1 MRSFSFFSAKS
12 LIAILLSLNVLFVQ
26 YVESLD
32 STDTITWGG
41 SNDRTGY
48 QNNHNMDPAVV
59 GSDQFGLLFKTLLPG
74 TYPIGGQ
81 NVPEQIFSQPLVYTG
96 SDGVQYVYVATTQN
110 NVYKIVANTGVI
122 VASRNLARPFLVS
135 DLDGCVDINP
145 TVGVTATGVI
155 DPDTDTLYLTSKTY
169 IDQSLTG
176 PTGRPNGRYYI
187 HAISTVD
194 LSERPNFP
202 VNLEGMVARNNPV
215 RSFNGGIHHQRP
227 GLLHT
232 GNFVYAGFASHCV
245 QYNFTGW
252 IVGWDKTT
260 GQLVEQFA
268 TEGAGVGPD
277 TPGAGVWMSGG
288 GIASDDQGSLFFA
301 SGNGYASQLN
311 GIPVNG
317 RNPPTALEEAAVH
330 MAINDNGSLTVVDFF
345 MPWEKVQLDG
355 ADKDLGTSPLEL
367 LPSQFSCGDVE
378 RIGVVTGKS
387 GKTYW
392 LNLDNL
398 GGYQNGPNKLDDVLQ
413 VYQNENSVYA
423 GAGVYPLEG
432 GYIYINVIQYQTHVF
447 KFSCND
453 GVPYFNKVADSPEK
467 NAYILGVG
475 HGTVTSLNDQP
486 GTGLVW
492 TSDVEGSNLRIYN
505 AIPDEN
511 GLMTEINSFVTPG
524 TTKFTRPVFGNGIVY
539 QGTTVGYL
547 YAYGAPVN
555 LPLNCTALQFGT
567 ANLNTTTAPMTV
579 QCTANTAV
587 TVTAASLS
595 GNPNFALGGLSSFPL
610 TVAQGQQFSFQ
621 ATFTPQTVGPLSSS
635 VILNT
640 TQQAAGFSINT
651 PVQLKGTGQSQAA
664 LLMVTPNTVSWNG
677 VITGQEVGGVNQSV
691 VISNLGNSPLS
702 INNINYSIVGE
713 TGPWISPNGT
723 QAATVVSAFTFYD
736 MPSSIPPNSAVT
748 VPINFDPPYSG
759 NYAVFVQFV
768 SNGGTQVIDVL
779 AAGSDEPRAVLE
791 FQSLDGGWVPYDNT
805 TAFSFGNVTE
815 NTSTYLKMRLT
826 NNGSANAAALSV
838 TVSKPPFGI
847 AGSIIGANNQVD
859 LAEGTLVY
867 AGQNLTAT
875 LYCSVP
881 KSQIDVDPY
890 NGTAQWTMNLNDP
903 NFGKQYIQ
911 FFCNAVSEQAPPL
924 DPVTQQGIYRY
935 GGCYMENNPGRQL
948 QTNIYSGAN
957 NTNEQCISLCSAA
970 GYIFA
975 GTQYTQECWCGYNRP
990 KTVVDDA
997 NCNFGCTGNVNEI
1010 CGGNG
1015 IDGAESYISLFGDI
1029 TRWNGNST
1037 DAPGPYVNPGTLGY
1051 NSLGCYTEGSN
1062 SRALSVQPNSNNTVV
1077 SCLQACQGYL
1087 YAGVEYG
1094 GQCFCGNTLA
1104 AGSVN
1109 ASASDCSMTCNNNQT
1124 EYCGGPNRLNMYI
1137 YGNGTLP
1144 STSPSNGGGN
1154 NNPTT
1159 PSGPTIPPTVGN
1171 FTYQSCYTDIPG
1183 RALTAFALADNSITL
1198 QTCAS
1203 NCTQYQ
1209 YFGVEYGRE
1218 CYCGN
1223 TLGSGSV
1230 PATDGRC
1237 NMACSGNSSFMCGG
1251 PNGLTL
1257 YQILNWT
1264 ASAPA
1269 PPSTP
1274 TGPII
1279 VPNVGNFQ
1287 YVDCHTE
1294 ITGRAL
1300 TGKAVA
1306 SSDMTVQNCAG
1317 NCTGFTYFAVEYS
1330 QECYCGN
1337 ALGSG
1342 SVTATDGRC
1351 SMTCGGNSSTICG
1364 GPNGLSLYQ
1373 WIVPSSSSST
1383 SSTTSTT
1390 TLSTSTGAS
1399 STLVTSASASASSTS
1414 SVLFTTLFF
1423 SNTSVS
1429 SLSQSSTTNIFNTTL
1444 STQIVSSSITPG
1456 VTSTTST
1463 ISSTA
1468 PSSTTLGSAIAATSA
1483 SSAPSSS
1490 SSTSSTSIPNSST
1503 YSAVP
1508 TTSTPSVAATS
1519 SSSSPST
1526 TTTSGSNSG
1535 SFSFSASTAA
1545 SISGTTAASTTTA
1558 AASAVTTS
1566 AGLAAPSSSASPST
1580 TSVTSSR
1587 TSSST
1592 SSSPGPSTSTS
1603 TSRSGLSSSSAG
1615 FTTSFLP
1622 VPSATSSATV
1632 LSSSTFAATSQT
1644 GVSTLTTIST
1654 RLTTFSTLSTLS
1666 TGTSSLTT
1674 TTSSIPP
1681 NPFFPAI
1688 YVGCAAE
1695 LPNGRLLSVASTT
1708 SSTMTISSCISFCS
1722 AQNLPIAGVEY
1733 SRECYCGYN
1742 LSPSTAVNA
1751 TGCSMACAGN
1761 AQQMCGGSSRLSIYN
1776 NTALSPPGAK
1786 ASIGNYTYQGCFTD
1800 PSSLQRTLQG
1810 YSTTNATSMTQEFC
1824 ISTCQSRG
1832 YKYAGVEYAREC
1844 YCSNQLGL
1852 VSNGGGQGAQA
1863 SEGDCSML
1871 CVGNDDE
1878 FCGGSSR
1885 IGVWMSGS

>member
-1 MRSFSFFSAKS
+1 
-12 LIAILLSLNVLFVQ
+12 
-26 YVESLD
+26 
-32 STDTITWGG
+32 
-41 SNDRTGY
+41 
-48 QNNHNMDPAVV
+48 MDPAVV
-59 GSDQFGLLFKTLLPG
+59 GSAQFGLLFKTKLPG
-74 TYPIGGQ
+74 TYPINGQ

-96 SDGVQYVYVATTQN
+96 SDGIQYVYVATTQN

-122 VASRNLARPFLVS
+122 VASRNLHRPFLVS

-155 DPDTDTLYLTSKTY
+155 DPDTDTWYMTSKTY

-176 PTGRPNGRYYI
+176 ANGRPNGRYYV

-202 VNLEGMVARNNPV
+202 VNLEGVVARNNPV

-232 GNFVYAGFASHCV
+232 GDYVYAGFASHCV

-252 IVGWDKTT
+252 IVGWHKGT
-260 GQLVEQFA
+260 GQLVERFA

-277 TPGAGVWMSGG
+277 VPGAGVWMSGG
-288 GIASDDQGSLFFA
+288 GLASDDKGSMFFA

-317 RNPPTALEEAAVH
+317 RNPPTSLEEAAVH
-330 MAINDNGSLTVVDFF
+330 MAINDDGSLTVVDFF
-345 MPWEKVQLDG
+345 MPWEKTQLDG

-367 LPSQFSCGDVE
+367 LPSQFSCGDVK

-398 GGYQNGPNKLDDVLQ
+398 GGYQNGPNKLDNVIQ

-505 AIPDEN
+505 AIPNAN
-511 GLMTEINSFVTPG
+511 GLLTEINSFVTPG

-567 ANLNTTTAPMTV
+567 ANLNTSTAPMTV
-579 QCTANTAV
+579 RCTANTAV
-587 TVTAASLS
+587 TVTAASLL
-595 GNPNFALGGLSSFPL
+595 GNPNFATAGLPNFPL

-677 VITGQEVGGVNQSV
+677 VITGQQAGGVNQSV
-691 VISNLGNSPLS
+691 VITNLGNSPLS
-702 INNINYSIVGE
+702 ISNIQYSIVGE

-723 QAATVVSAFTFYD
+723 RTATVVSAFTFYN
-736 MPSSIPPNSAVT
+736 MPSSVPPNSALT
-748 VPINFDPPYSG
+748 VPINFNPPRSG
-759 NYAVFVQFV
+759 NYAAFVQIV
-768 SNGGTQVIDVL
+768 SNGGTKVLDVL
-779 AAGSDEPRAVLE
+779 AAGSDQPQAVLE
-791 FQSLDGGWVPYDNT
+791 FQSLDGGWVPFDNT
-805 TAFSFGNVTE
+805 TSFTFGNVTE
-815 NTSTYLKMRLT
+815 NTSRYLKMRLT

-838 TVSKPPFGI
+838 TVSKPPFGV

-875 LYCSVP
+875 LFCSVP
-881 KSQIDVDPY
+881 KSQLNVDPY

-903 NFGKQYIQ
+903 NFGKQHIQ

-935 GGCYMENNPGRQL
+935 GGCFKENNPGRQL
-948 QTNIYSGAN
+948 QTAIYGGVN
-957 NTNEQCISLCSAA
+957 NTNEQCISLCAAA

-975 GTQYTQECWCGYNRP
+975 GTQYEQECWCGYNRP

-1015 IDGAESYISLFGDI
+1015 IDGAGSYISLFGDI

-1037 DAPGPYVNPGTLGY
+1037 DAPGPYVNPGTLNY
-1051 NSLGCYTEGSN
+1051 TSLGCYTEGTN
-1062 SRALSVQPNSNNTVV
+1062 SRALNVQRNANNTVA

-1087 YAGVEYG
+1087 YSGVEYG

-1109 ASASDCSMTCNNNQT
+1109 ASATDCGMTCNNNQT
-1124 EYCGGPNRLNMYI
+1124 EYCGGPSRLNMYI

-1144 STSPSNGGGN
+1144 STPPSNGGGN
-1154 NNPTT
+1154 NNPST
-1159 PSGPTIPPTVGN
+1159 PSGPTIPSTIGN
-1171 FTYQSCYTDIPG
+1171 FTYQSCYSEIPG
-1183 RALTAFALADNSITL
+1183 RALSAFALADNSITL

-1223 TLGSGSV
+1223 TLGSGST

-1237 NMACSGNSSFMCGG
+1237 NMACSGNSSFICGG

-1257 YQILNWT
+1257 YRNLNWT
-1264 ASAPA
+1264 TSTPP
-1269 PPSTP
+1269 PPSNP
-1274 TGPII
+1274 TGPVI
-1279 VPNVGNFQ
+1279 VPSVGSFQ

-1294 ITGRAL
+1294 VAGRAL

-1306 SSDMTVQNCAG
+1306 SNGMTVQYCAG
-1317 NCTGFTYFAVEYS
+1317 NCTGFTFFAL
-1330 QECYCGN
+1330 QM
-1337 ALGSG
+1337 
-1342 SVTATDGRC
+1342 DD
-1351 SMTCGGNSSTICG
+1351 
-1364 GPNGLSLYQ
+1364 
-1373 WIVPSSSSST
+1373 
-1383 SSTTSTT
+1383 
-1390 TLSTSTGAS
+1390 
-1399 STLVTSASASASSTS
+1399 
-1414 SVLFTTLFF
+1414 VL
-1423 SNTSVS
+1423 
-1429 SLSQSSTTNIFNTTL
+1429 
-1444 STQIVSSSITPG
+1444 
-1456 VTSTTST
+1456 
-1463 ISSTA
+1463 
-1468 PSSTTLGSAIAATSA
+1468 
-1483 SSAPSSS
+1483 
-1490 SSTSSTSIPNSST
+1490 
-1503 YSAVP
+1503 
-1508 TTSTPSVAATS
+1508 
-1519 SSSSPST
+1519 
-1526 TTTSGSNSG
+1526 
-1535 SFSFSASTAA
+1535 
-1545 SISGTTAASTTTA
+1545 
-1558 AASAVTTS
+1558 
-1566 AGLAAPSSSASPST
+1566 
-1580 TSVTSSR
+1580 
-1587 TSSST
+1587 
-1592 SSSPGPSTSTS
+1592 
-1603 TSRSGLSSSSAG
+1603 
-1615 FTTSFLP
+1615 
-1622 VPSATSSATV
+1622 
-1632 LSSSTFAATSQT
+1632 
-1644 GVSTLTTIST
+1644 
-1654 RLTTFSTLSTLS
+1654 
-1666 TGTSSLTT
+1666 
-1674 TTSSIPP
+1674 
-1681 NPFFPAI
+1681 
-1688 YVGCAAE
+1688 
-1695 LPNGRLLSVASTT
+1695 
-1708 SSTMTISSCISFCS
+1708 
-1722 AQNLPIAGVEY
+1722 
-1733 SRECYCGYN
+1733 
-1742 LSPSTAVNA
+1742 
-1751 TGCSMACAGN
+1751 
-1761 AQQMCGGSSRLSIYN
+1761 
-1776 NTALSPPGAK
+1776 
-1786 ASIGNYTYQGCFTD
+1786 
-1800 PSSLQRTLQG
+1800 
-1810 YSTTNATSMTQEFC
+1810 
-1824 ISTCQSRG
+1824 
-1832 YKYAGVEYAREC
+1832 
-1844 YCSNQLGL
+1844 
-1852 VSNGGGQGAQA
+1852 
-1863 SEGDCSML
+1863 
-1871 CVGNDDE
+1871 
-1878 FCGGSSR
+1878 
-1885 IGVWMSGS
+1885 

>member
-1 MRSFSFFSAKS
+1 
-12 LIAILLSLNVLFVQ
+12 
-26 YVESLD
+26 
-32 STDTITWGG
+32 
-41 SNDRTGY
+41 
-48 QNNHNMDPAVV
+48 MDPAVV

-155 DPDTDTLYLTSKTY
+155 DPDTDTWYLTSKTY

-176 PTGRPNGRYYI
+176 ATGRPNGRYYI
-187 HAISTVD
+187 HAINTVD

-202 VNLEGMVARNNPV
+202 VNLEGMVATNNPV

-232 GNFVYAGFASHCV
+232 GDYVYAGFASHCV

-252 IVGWDKTT
+252 IVGWHKTT

-288 GIASDDQGSLFFA
+288 GIASDDQGSMFFA

-330 MAINDNGSLTVVDFF
+330 MAINDDGSLTVVDFF

-367 LPSQFSCGDVE
+367 LPSEFSCGDVE

-398 GGYQNGPNKLDDVLQ
+398 GGYQNGPNKLDNVLQ

-539 QGTTVGYL
+539 QGTTLGYL

-567 ANLNTTTAPMTV
+567 ANLSTTAAPMTV

-595 GNPNFALGGLSSFPL
+595 GNPNFAVVGLPNFPL

-640 TQQAAGFSINT
+640 TQQAPGFSINT

-677 VITGQEVGGVNQSV
+677 VITGQEIGGVNQSV

-702 INNINYSIVGE
+702 INNIQYSIVGE
-713 TGPWISPNGT
+713 TGPWIPPNGT
-723 QAATVVSAFTFYD
+723 QAATVASAFTFYN

-748 VPINFDPPYSG
+748 VPINFNPPYSG
-759 NYAVFVQFV
+759 NYAVFINFV
-768 SNGGTQVIDVL
+768 SNGGTKVIDVL
-779 AAGSDEPRAVLE
+779 AAGSDEPNAVLE
-791 FQSLDGGWVPYDNT
+791 FQSIDGGWVPFDNT
-805 TAFSFGNVTE
+805 TSFTFGNVTE
-815 NTSTYLKMRLT
+815 NTSRYLKMRLT
-826 NNGSANAAALSV
+826 NNGSTNAAALSV

-903 NFGKQYIQ
+903 NFGKQHIQ
-911 FFCNAVSEQAPPL
+911 FFCNAVSEQASPL
-924 DPVTQQGIYRY
+924 DPVSQQGIYRY
-935 GGCYMENNPGRQL
+935 GGCFMENNPGRQL
-948 QTNIYSGAN
+948 QVNIYSGPN
-957 NTNEQCISLCSAA
+957 NTNEQCISMCSAA

-1015 IDGAESYISLFGDI
+1015 INGAGSFISLFGDI
-1029 TRWNGNST
+1029 TRWDGNST
-1037 DAPGPYVNPGTLGY
+1037 NAPGPYVNPGTLGY
-1051 NSLGCYTEGSN
+1051 NSLGCYTEGTN
-1062 SRALSVQPNSNNTVV
+1062 SRALSVQPNANNTVN

-1087 YAGVEYG
+1087 YSGVEYG
-1094 GQCFCGNTLA
+1094 GQCFCGITLA
-1104 AGSVN
+1104 AGAVN
-1109 ASASDCSMTCNNNQT
+1109 ASATDCSMTCNNNQT

-1144 STSPSNGGGN
+1144 STPPPSNGGGNGGGN
-1154 NNPTT
+1154 NNPPP
-1159 PSGPTIPPTVGN
+1159 PSGPTIPATIGN
-1171 FTYQSCYTDIPG
+1171 FTYQSCYTEIPG
-1183 RALTAFALADNSITL
+1183 RALGAFALADNSITL

-1223 TLGSGSV
+1223 TLGSGSA

-1237 NMACSGNSSFMCGG
+1237 NMACSGNSSFTCGG

-1257 YQILNWT
+1257 YQNLNWT
-1264 ASAPA
+1264 SSAPPQ
-1269 PPSTP
+1269 PPPTP
-1274 TGPII
+1274 AGPII
-1279 VPNVGNFQ
+1279 VPSVGYFQ

-1300 TGKAVA
+1300 TGKAIV
-1306 SSDMTVQNCAG
+1306 SNDMTVQNCAG
-1317 NCTGFTYFAVEYS
+1317 NCTGFTYFAVEYG

-1337 ALGSG
+1337 GLGSG

-1351 SMTCGGNSSTICG
+1351 SMTCAGNSSTICG
-1364 GPNGLSLYQ
+1364 GPNGLTLYQ
-1373 WIVPSSSSST
+1373 YVMPSSSSSA
-1383 SSTTSTT
+1383 SSRTIT
-1390 TLSTSTGAS
+1390 AS
-1399 STLVTSASASASSTS
+1399 STFVTSASSTS
-1414 SVLFTTLFF
+1414 SAQPATLSF
-1423 SNTSVS
+1423 SSTSVS
-1429 SLSQSSTTNIFNTTL
+1429 SLRQSSTTNIFNTT
-1444 STQIVSSSITPG
+1444 SSAS
-1456 VTSTTST
+1456 
-1463 ISSTA
+1463 
-1468 PSSTTLGSAIAATSA
+1468 SSTTFTSTSSAAST
-1483 SSAPSSS
+1483 SSAPNSSSNASSS
-1490 SSTSSTSIPNSST
+1490 SLASTT
-1503 YSAVP
+1503 
-1508 TTSTPSVAATS
+1508 TS
-1519 SSSSPST
+1519 SSSISGSPSVSTSTGANIFGTTTVLT
-1526 TTTSGSNSG
+1526 TTTGP
-1535 SFSFSASTAA
+1535 SAST
-1545 SISGTTAASTTTA
+1545 
-1558 AASAVTTS
+1558 TS
-1566 AGLAAPSSSASPST
+1566 SF
-1580 TSVTSSR
+1580 SVTSSSL
-1587 TSSST
+1587 TTIGISSSSLSSAGAIT
-1592 SSSPGPSTSTS
+1592 SMS
-1603 TSRSGLSSSSAG
+1603 TSRSGSSLGSAG
-1615 FTTSFLP
+1615 FTTSLLP
-1622 VPSATSSATV
+1622 ASSATSVVAV
-1632 LSSSTFAATSQT
+1632 LSSSTPATTSRT
-1644 GVSTLTTIST
+1644 GLSTLTTLST
-1654 RLTTFSTLSTLS
+1654 RLTTSSASSKLSTTTS
-1666 TGTSSLTT
+1666 TLTT
-1674 TTSSIPP
+1674 TTSSVPS
-1681 NPFFPAI
+1681 NPFFPAV
-1688 YVGCAAE
+1688 YLGCAPE
-1695 LPNGRLLSVASTT
+1695 LTNGRLLSVAST
-1708 SSTMTISSCISFCS
+1708 SNSAMTIPSCISFCS
-1722 AQNLPIAGVEY
+1722 AQNLPLAGVEY

-1742 LSPSTAVNA
+1742 LSPSTLLNA
-1751 TGCSMACAGN
+1751 TGCNMPCAGN
-1761 AQQMCGGSSRLSIYN
+1761 AQQTCGGSSRLSVYN
-1776 NTALSPPGAK
+1776 NTALSPPRAK
-1786 ASIGNYTYQGCFTD
+1786 GTIAGYNYQGCFTD
-1800 PSSLQRTLQG
+1800 PSASQRTLSG
-1810 YSTTNATSMTQEFC
+1810 YSTSNATSMTQEFC
-1824 ISTCQSRG
+1824 ISACQTQG
-1832 YKYAGVEYAREC
+1832 YKYAGVEYSREC
-1844 YCSNQLGL
+1844 YCSNSLGL
-1852 VSNGGGQGAQA
+1852 TSNGGKGASA

-1871 CVGNDDE
+1871 CVGNSDE